1 MTYNKTILLFEDFYE
16 GTFDELHEVNQ
27 DTVPKLNAMKTH
39 YAKRTEQVKGMH
51 QKASVALA
59 KVKERQGKTKDPASQ
74 KIYQARAAEEQA
86 KQELANSKMAAI
98 QLAIKVVDQKINV
111 ANLRLQAKAKREA

>member
-39 YAKRTEQVKGMH
+39 Y
-51 QKASVALA
+51 
-59 KVKERQGKTKDPASQ
+59 
-74 KIYQARAAEEQA
+74 
-86 KQELANSKMAAI
+86 
-98 QLAIKVVDQKINV
+98 
-111 ANLRLQAKAKREA
+111 